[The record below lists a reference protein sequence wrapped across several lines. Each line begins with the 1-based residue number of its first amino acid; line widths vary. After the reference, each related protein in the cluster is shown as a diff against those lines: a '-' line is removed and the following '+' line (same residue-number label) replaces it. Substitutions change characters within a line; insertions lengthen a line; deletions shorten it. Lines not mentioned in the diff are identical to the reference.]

1 MDWPQKRTKWMKPDT
16 EDHIL
21 NDSIYMKFIEKVKL
35 KKRKVNRCVPRVGC
49 WGGDWLQMDDG
60 TFGVIE
66 VV

>member
-1 MDWPQKRTKWMKPDT
+1 MKPDT

-49 WGGDWLQMDDG
+49 WGGD
-60 TFGVIE
+60 
-66 VV
+66 